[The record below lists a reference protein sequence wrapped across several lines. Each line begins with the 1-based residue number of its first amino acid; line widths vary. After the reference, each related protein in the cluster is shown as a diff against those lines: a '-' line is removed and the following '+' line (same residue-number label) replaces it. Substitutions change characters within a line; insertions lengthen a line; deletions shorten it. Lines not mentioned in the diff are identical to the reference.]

1 MKNFLH
7 IIPASLF
14 ALGAAGT
21 LCGCATLFCGTS
33 EEVRIDSMPSGASVF
48 LNGKNVGQTPLKVEL
63 DRDTHPLIVLS
74 QAGFPDTRIQ
84 IDWTVNP
91 VVLTDVFT
99 APLFLLG
106 FPITGIIYDVRSGAA
121 CSYAEDDI
129 VVPQLQPDETELK
142 LYDDNVILTNF
153 KN

>member
-1 MKNFLH
+1 MSAFLKPFSVFV
-7 IIPASLF
+7 PAIL
-14 ALGAAGT
+14 AAGT

-33 EEVRIDSMPSGASVF
+33 EEVRIDSMPSGANVF
-48 LNGKNVGQTPLKVEL
+48 LNGKNVGKTPLKVEL

-74 QAGFPDTRIQ
+74 QAGFPDTRVQ
-84 IDWTVNP
+84 IDWTMNP

-99 APLFLLG
+99 GVFFFFG

-129 VVPQLQPDETELK
+129 VVPLLQADETELK